1 MRSYPKGVVVEEC
14 AGVKLSPDLSPADIL
29 KNLTIRDCATV
40 KCTKEQ
46 EEAVSMIA
54 EDIASIDTNQDSE
67 EKNGLLDGI
76 LGEVFHDLKDTQLI
90 NAAEYTL

>member
-1 MRSYPKGVVVEEC
+1 
-14 AGVKLSPDLSPADIL
+14 
-29 KNLTIRDCATV
+29 
-40 KCTKEQ
+40 
-46 EEAVSMIA
+46 MIA

-90 NAAEYTL
+90 NAAAVSYTHLDVYKRQVPYG